1 MVPLYALLTLVVAAL
16 KGLLSARA
24 ARVERKYAKAAKE
37 AEAVARAVQAK
48 PTTGAVDPYAVA
60 KSQYELGRLVE
71 KRDDLEAKTL
81 AWQARAEKAAV
92 VLAKLRGLNGR
103 LVPYLMG
110 VVDVGL
116 VLVVLSTL
124 GLPHGLT
131 AEGVQ
136 VWAKSFGG

>member
-1 MVPLYALLTLVVAAL
+1 MVPLYALLTLAVAAL

-24 ARVERKYAKAAKE
+24 ARVERKYAKVAKL
-37 AEAVARAVQAK
+37 AEAVARAVQAQ
-48 PTTGAVDPYAVA
+48 PTAGAVDPYARA
-60 KSQYELGRLVE
+60 KSHYELGRLVE
-71 KRDDLEAKTL
+71 KRDELEAKTL
-81 AWQARAEKAAV
+81 AWQARAEKAAA

-116 VLVVLSTL
+116 VLFVLSTL

-136 VWAKSFGG
+136 EWAKSFGG

>member
-1 MVPLYALLTLVVAAL
+1 MIPLYALLTLFVASV
-16 KGLLSARA
+16 KGWLTARA

-37 AEAVARAVQAK
+37 AEAVAKLVQAK
-48 PTTGAVDPYAVA
+48 PAGGAVDPYAVA

-71 KRDDLEAKTL
+71 KRDALEAKTL
-81 AWQARAEKAAV
+81 AWQARAEKAAA
-92 VLAKLRGLNGR
+92 VLAKLRGWNGR

-116 VLVVLSTL
+116 VLAALNLL

-131 AEGVQ
+131 AENLE

>member
-1 MVPLYALLTLVVAAL
+1 MVPLYALLTLVVAAV
-16 KGLLSARA
+16 KGALVALA

-37 AEAVARAVQAK
+37 AEAVAKLVQAK
-48 PTTGAVDPYAVA
+48 PASGAVDPYAVA

-71 KRDDLEAKTL
+71 KRDALEAKTL
-81 AWQARAEKAAV
+81 AWQARSEKAGV
-92 VLAKLRGLNGR
+92 LLAKLRGLNGR

-116 VLVVLSTL
+116 VLAGLNLL

-131 AEGVQ
+131 TENLEA
-136 VWAKSFGG
+136 WAKSFGG